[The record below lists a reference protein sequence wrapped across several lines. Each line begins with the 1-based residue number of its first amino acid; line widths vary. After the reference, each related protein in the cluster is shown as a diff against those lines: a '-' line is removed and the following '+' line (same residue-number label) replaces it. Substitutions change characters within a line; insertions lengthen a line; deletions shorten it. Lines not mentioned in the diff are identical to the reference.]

1 MYPEGDPRQH
11 YYEDARYVNLD
22 EEVAGVSLKVEVHLQ
37 N

>member
-11 YYEDARYVNLD
+11 DYEDARYVHLD